1 MADKCGADG
10 KKVVLLKREIR
21 PRKRQVMV
29 QMEDNE
35 EDFFSQQNL
44 RHTFKKESYL
54 KPTFCDHCGL
64 MLFGMYYQVN
74 HSKEFYSHSID
85 SMMRQARLS
94 TIICTHTD
102 CGVNIIYLFLPWDF
116 FRGSGVQPRTA
127 VSTSTTSVPRWPM
140 IRPMYSF
147 PFPIPFQDLSA
158 NCGKQTEIGEQSQM
172 GEQNHIFIRG
182 EQRSML
188 KPGKPGV
195 KVNLSQFKLKTVLGR
210 GGYGKARSKK
220 R

>member
-1 MADKCGADG
+1 M
-10 KKVVLLKREIR
+10 R
-21 PRKRQVMV
+21 
-29 QMEDNE
+29 
-35 EDFFSQQNL
+35 FFQGL
-44 RHTFKKESYL
+44 RCSAK
-54 KPTFCDHCGL
+54 DCGL
-64 MLFGMYYQVN
+64 NVHYKCAKV
-74 HSKEFYSHSID
+74 
-85 SMMRQARLS
+85 
-94 TIICTHTD
+94 
-102 CGVNIIYLFLPWDF
+102 
-116 FRGSGVQPRTA
+116 TA
-127 VSTSTTSVPRWPM
+127 M
-140 IRPMYSF
+140 IGPMYSF